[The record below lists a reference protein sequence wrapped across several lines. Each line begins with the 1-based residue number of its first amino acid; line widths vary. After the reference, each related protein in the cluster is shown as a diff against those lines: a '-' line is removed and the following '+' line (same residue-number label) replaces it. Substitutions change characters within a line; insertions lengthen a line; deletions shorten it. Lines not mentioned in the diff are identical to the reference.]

1 MDIHWKQKHTGDMQV
16 RQNNGVTY
24 LSYPRLEQESAI
36 VHGFSTRLGGVSE
49 GYLGSM
55 NLSFSRGDNPENVLE
70 NYRRISK
77 AIGFPVGKHRY
88 LRSDPYD
95 KRAPGRK
102 RRLRM
107 RRSDATYLSRH
118 RRSDYQRAGCN
129 PCYVLR
135 RLRPLIFLRSN
146 PQSHWSV
153 PLWLARNRRKH
164 RKSNRR
170 SHARSLSDC
179 PGRPHR
185 SHRPLYLPGLLR
197 SKRRRHRG
205 IPSSLPGTPPPKP
218 LLPETKRKI
227 PAKPLGSLQ
236 PESPHQWHM

>member
-55 NLSFSRGDNPENVLE
+55 NLSFSRGDNPENQQSD
-70 NYRRISK
+70 RIS
-77 AIGFPVGKHRY
+77 GRKHRY

-95 KRAPGRK
+95 KHAPCRK

-107 RRSDATYLSRH
+107 RRPDTAYLSRH

-129 PCYVLR
+129 TRYVLR

-153 PLWLARNRRKH
+153 PFRLAGNRRKH

-170 SHARSLSDC
+170 SHAESLSHRS
-179 PGRPHR
+179 GRPHR
-185 SHRPLYLPGLLR
+185 SHRSLHLPGLLR
-197 SKRRRHRG
+197 SKRRRHRR
-205 IPSSLPGTPPPKP
+205 IPPGLSGNPPQKT
-218 LLPETKRKI
+218 LLPETQRKV
-227 PAKPLGSLQ
+227 PAKPLGSLP
-236 PESPHQWHM
+236 PELPHQWHM